1 MGKFGKVLSAV
12 LFIAAFSFSSA
23 SAQSQRQIKFIV
35 PFPAG
40 GGADPAAIPV
50 TPCPADA
57 RKPATRCP
65 WCPPI
70 RPRDPFAL
78 RRL

>member
-40 GGADPAAIPV
+40 GGADLLIRVLAEKWGQAHGISTVIEDRPGAASVIG
-50 TPCPADA
+50 T
-57 RKPATRCP
+57 
-65 WCPPI
+65 
-70 RPRDPFAL
+70 
-78 RRL
+78 